1 MLKKRMKLD
10 LTPLGKPRM
19 TQRNKWYK
27 PPELVRYWDY
37 ANALKLLLP
46 HYELGT
52 KLAIIFYLPM
62 PKSWSKKKCAA
73 MDGQPHDQK
82 PDIDN
87 LAKGFMDAV
96 KSDINDDKRVA
107 VLYCKKYWADKGALE
122 IPDYAIPQQKKAG
135 DLPF

>member
-1 MLKKRMKLD
+1 VKLD

-37 ANALKLLLP
+37 ANELKRQLP
-46 HYELGT
+46 DYELGEE
-52 KLAIIFYLPM
+52 LVINFYLPM
-62 PKSWSKKKCAA
+62 PKSWSKKKQAEKL
-73 MDGQPHDQK
+73 GTYHNQK

-87 LAKGFMDAV
+87 LAKGFMDAL

-107 VLYCKKYWADKGALE
+107 VLYCKKYWAIKGALE
-122 IPDYAIPQQKKAG
+122 LPNYAFSQQKKPSS
-135 DLPF
+135 LPF